1 MRRTDCELRTVVPS
15 PTRRT
20 FGITVLAAIGG
31 ALSVRTA
38 EAFPEGSLRL
48 FALATQ
54 ILKRFGL
61 SVSGASER
69 GHDVLTV
76 NALPEPEIQYDFVL
90 NEADTFGGIV
100 PCTKTSFFED
110 VTEFTHFDMN
120 AAGGIV
126 PCVKTTIAE
135 PVITFEHFDADAA
148 GGIAPCVKTTVDEPL
163 TTFELFGAGAVS
175 GIQPCVHVGAER
187 LADGELGLIEV
198 SVNEPELRFV
208 VVIGSRTYR
217 LVSGQLVEDI
227 PG

>member
-1 MRRTDCELRTVVPS
+1 MASWTRGGPHDAKNRLRVPHS
-15 PTRRT
+15 CAKSDTANVWDH
-20 FGITVLAAIGG
+20 GYLAAIGG
-31 ALSVRTA
+31 VLSVRTA

-54 ILKRFGL
+54 ILRRFGL
-61 SVSGASER
+61 SVSGASEE
-69 GHDVLTV
+69 GHDALTV
-76 NALPEPEIQYDFVL
+76 SALPEPEIQSDFVL
-90 NEADTFGGIV
+90 NEADAFGGIQ
-100 PCTKTSFFED
+100 PCTQTSFFED

-120 AAGGIV
+120 AAGGV
-126 PCVKTTIAE
+126 V
-135 PVITFEHFDADAA
+135 
-148 GGIAPCVKTTVDEPL
+148 PCVKTTVDEPL